1 MLVGLLQSV
10 DATVFLIRDGLPW
23 IPVPDCVI
31 NPHPVAA
38 LPSPEHL
45 RRSGNPRHE
54 EGRIFALSRHGTSL
68 RPLLPC
74 LLHGPVGAFGADFVA
89 TLQDVWTGRRIW
101 GRFCC
106 YPASRVDR

>member
-1 MLVGLLQSV
+1 MLVGLLQNV

-45 RRSGNPRHE
+45 RRSGNPRHSKKAV
-54 EGRIFALSRHGTSL
+54 FL
-68 RPLLPC
+68 R
-74 LLHGPVGAFGADFVA
+74 
-89 TLQDVWTGRRIW
+89 
-101 GRFCC
+101 
-106 YPASRVDR
+106 